1 MGYDKLAN
9 KTIVPIKYHDIK
21 EFSIFDSATTDSMT
35 TTMVGFSD
43 PGDWR
48 LYDAQG
54 KRLHPDK
61 RFSKIT
67 ALNNDSIV
75 VQSEEE
81 WGLIDAKGEIMI
93 PIDLKNKPLDYG
105 YKDELHFVGDKQKF
119 IFNKKT
125 KESILIEKL
134 P

>member
-1 MGYDKLAN
+1 M
-9 KTIVPIKYHDIK
+9 TI
-21 EFSIFDSATTDSMT
+21 
-35 TTMVGFSD
+35 
-43 PGDWR
+43 
-48 LYDAQG
+48 YDAQG

-75 VQSEEE
+75 VQSEEK
-81 WGLIDAKGEIMI
+81 WGLIDAKGEIII
-93 PIDLKNKPLDYG
+93 PIDFEDEPLDYG
-105 YKDELHFVGDKQKF
+105 YKDELHFVGDKQTF